1 MYQSLFFN
9 KVAGLSLQL
18 YKKRDSGTGVFLQ
31 ILRNFKE
38 HLLLQTTSER
48 LLLKKTLSLKL
59 TSFSKCKRK
68 KPRCFYARVQ

>member
-18 YKKRDSGTGVFLQ
+18 YEKRDCGTGVFLQ

-38 HLLLQTTSER
+38 YLLLQTTSER
-48 LLLKKTLSLKL
+48 LLLKKS
-59 TSFSKCKRK
+59 SFSQ
-68 KPRCFYARVQ
+68 VNVIQ